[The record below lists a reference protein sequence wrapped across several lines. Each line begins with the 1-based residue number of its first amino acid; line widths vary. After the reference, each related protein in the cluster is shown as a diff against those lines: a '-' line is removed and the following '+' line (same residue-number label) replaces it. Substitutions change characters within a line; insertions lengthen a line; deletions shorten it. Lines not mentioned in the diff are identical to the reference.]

1 MANRISIAGL
11 LFRRGGVPLYVFR
24 RLAYVT
30 HPLMFLLS
38 TVAPCSNAQERV
50 LPEPVKMQ
58 SPCQVTVSA
67 ELALD
72 CSYSARE
79 SPQPG
84 TSHFRLVHSSL
95 LFSVKSESYMQISLT
110 ITNDD
115 APQLEEKRPVF
126 LVIDD
131 AKGMNYLRRSLPHVD
146 LAALK
151 PGETGIFSER
161 LLVGAF
167 NSGDYIISLWI
178 PSSDPGRTYE
188 VDRNLLL
195 GGESVANPTTR
206 LNQLAQF
213 TVKRSFKRKTKSN

>member
-1 MANRISIAGL
+1 
-11 LFRRGGVPLYVFR
+11 
-24 RLAYVT
+24 
-30 HPLMFLLS
+30 MFLLS
-38 TVAPCSNAQERV
+38 AVAARSTSQQGVP
-50 LPEPVKMQ
+50 PEPVKMQ

-72 CSYSARE
+72 CSYRARE
-79 SPQPG
+79 SPQPS

-95 LFSVKSESYMQISLT
+95 VFSVKSESYMQLSLT

-115 APQLEEKRPVF
+115 AGQLEEKRPVF

-131 AKGMNYLRRSLPHVD
+131 AKGMNYLRRPLPHVD
-146 LAALK
+146 LVALK
-151 PGETGIFSER
+151 PGETRIFSEQ
-161 LLVGAF
+161 LLVAAF

-195 GGESVANPTTR
+195 GGESVANATTR

-213 TVKRSFKRKTKSN
+213 TVKRSFKRKPKSN